1 MKLEKLININW
12 YMEQKPYPVHSSYDV
27 FYLDICRRLFSIVE
41 ELAIE
46 YENSIDLDEE
56 DCRDMAYVLTAY
68 FEDQVNDFGFWKSLV
83 LMHKNLFGKRLPFSD
98 KDILQAQEED
108 FEDIQPADIHYLAY
122 ITYLNLINDADEKA
136 LVYFDKD
143 FFRELT
149 ERVFDYLS
157 DIEEVFTTGFY
168 KSYLLPD
175 VDYID
180 FKLKLDWFTFKGYL
194 TGIEFS
200 KRLDDHLFR
209 LVEEQIDTSMI
220 SALTYAERD
229 RLMFEMPSSFT
240 AFFPIDIFA
249 GAIICD
255 EKKKEEIKP
264 LKFRPHGIFHVQHE
278 TDSDY
283 IFLHTATAEEFK
295 VTKKSFNQT
304 FDSND
309 EEYWI
314 TTLAN
319 WNKEYYISGLCL
331 PSPYYGEEIYHRNL
345 EMQHSFQK
353 HFAPYRRHIEQTA
366 LDYRNEA
373 VNFFSNDL
381 TVFENGSH
389 LQEKLNEFGKWYF
402 DKVTD
407 KSKLSKR
414 TIPALFNLP
423 KELLKAQEVALFIPP
438 GDGLQFITQH
448 KQLLQL
454 LQTKETDKITLQ
466 DIEAILPALLNDS
479 IGTDYWFYLRKHLPL
494 PNLSLFLKCP
504 VESDEDFEAF
514 LRIYRSEDFSP
525 LKLPRFNTFT
535 SERISHK
542 TAKEIFSKKK

>member
-1 MKLEKLININW
+1 MKVEKLININW

-27 FYLDICRRLFSIVE
+27 FYLDICRRLFSIIE

-46 YENSIDLDEE
+46 HEDSIDLDEE
-56 DCRDMAYVLTAY
+56 DCRDLAYVLTAY

-98 KDILQAQEED
+98 KDFLQAQEEAC
-108 FEDIQPADIHYLAY
+108 EDILPADIHYLAY

-143 FFRELT
+143 FFKELT

-157 DIEEVFTTGFY
+157 DIEEVLTTEFY

-194 TGIEFS
+194 TGIAFS
-200 KRLDDHLFR
+200 NRLDDHLFK
-209 LVEEQIDTSMI
+209 LVEEQIDTSMMSPLI
-220 SALTYAERD
+220 YAERD
-229 RLMFEMPSSFT
+229 RLMFEMPSTFT

-255 EKKKEEIKP
+255 KKKKEEIKL
-264 LKFRPHGIFHVQHE
+264 LKFRPHGIFHVQQE
-278 TDSDY
+278 TASHY
-283 IFLHTATAEEFK
+283 IFLHTATSEEFK

-304 FDSND
+304 FDSKD

-319 WNKEYYISGLCL
+319 WNNEYYISGLCL
-331 PSPYYGEEIYHRNL
+331 PNPYLGEKIYHCNL
-345 EMQHSFQK
+345 EMQHTFQK
-353 HFAPYRRHIEQTA
+353 HFTPYRQHIEQTA

-373 VNFFSNDL
+373 VKFLGTELSL
-381 TVFENGSH
+381 FETGSH
-389 LQEKLNEFGKWYF
+389 LQEKLNEFDKWYF
-402 DKVTD
+402 DNVTD
-407 KSKLSKR
+407 KSKLSRDSK
-414 TIPALFNLP
+414 PALINLP
-423 KELLKAQEVALFIPP
+423 NELLKASDIALFIPP
-438 GDGLQFITQH
+438 ADGLQFITKH

-454 LQTKETDKITLQ
+454 LQTNESDKVTFQ
-466 DIEAILPALLNDS
+466 DIEAVLPMILDDAVG
-479 IGTDYWFYLRKHLPL
+479 IDYWFYVRKHFQL

-504 VESDEDFEAF
+504 VLSDEDFEAF
-514 LRIYRSEDFSP
+514 LRIYRSDDFSP

>member
-1 MKLEKLININW
+1 MKVEKLININW

-27 FYLDICRRLFSIVE
+27 FYLDICRRLFSIIE

-46 YENSIDLDEE
+46 HEDSIDLDEE
-56 DCRDMAYVLTAY
+56 DCRDLAYVLTAY

-83 LMHKNLFGKRLPFSD
+83 LMYKNLFGKRLPFSD
-98 KDILQAQEED
+98 KDFLQAQEEAC
-108 FEDIQPADIHYLAY
+108 EDILPADIHYLAY

-143 FFRELT
+143 FFKELT

-157 DIEEVFTTGFY
+157 DIEEVLTTEFY

-194 TGIEFS
+194 TGIAFS
-200 KRLDDHLFR
+200 NRLDDHLFK
-209 LVEEQIDTSMI
+209 LVEEQIDTSMM
-220 SALTYAERD
+220 SPLMYAERD
-229 RLMFEMPSSFT
+229 RLMFEMPSTFT

-249 GAIICD
+249 CAIICD
-255 EKKKEEIKP
+255 KKKKEEIKL
-264 LKFRPHGIFHVQHE
+264 LKFRPHGIFHVQQE
-278 TDSDY
+278 TASHY
-283 IFLHTATAEEFK
+283 IFFHTATSEEFK

-304 FDSND
+304 FDSKD

-319 WNKEYYISGLCL
+319 WNNEYYISGLCL
-331 PSPYYGEEIYHRNL
+331 PNPYLGEKIYHCNL
-345 EMQHSFQK
+345 EMQHTFQK
-353 HFAPYRRHIEQTA
+353 HFTPYRQHIEQTA

-373 VNFFSNDL
+373 VKFLGTELSL
-381 TVFENGSH
+381 FETGSH
-389 LQEKLNEFGKWYF
+389 LQEKLNEFDKWYF
-402 DKVTD
+402 DNVTD
-407 KSKLSKR
+407 KSKLSRDFKPDL
-414 TIPALFNLP
+414 INLP
-423 KELLKAQEVALFIPP
+423 NELLKASDIALFIPP
-438 GDGLQFITQH
+438 ADGLQFITKH

-454 LQTKETDKITLQ
+454 LQTNESDKVTFQ
-466 DIEAILPALLNDS
+466 DIEAVLPMILDDTVG
-479 IGTDYWFYLRKHLPL
+479 IDYWFYLRKHFRL

-504 VESDEDFEAF
+504 LESNEDFEAI